1 MCIDVEQQPTDC
13 AMPQDSV
20 VQDSGPQDDKQR
32 IYEAVREIAEKRSVI
47 DQAKGMLMIIYG
59 VDADDAFTLLR
70 WQSQH
75 HNVKLRA
82 VAEQVVT
89 DFSKASKQGRPV
101 DRRTYDRLLASLHT
115 RTEPTMVRDVVS
127 EMADRINVSP

>member
-1 MCIDVEQQPTDC
+1 MSIGVEQQPPDGS
-13 AMPQDSV
+13 APH
-20 VQDSGPQDDKQR
+20 DDKHR
-32 IYEAVREIAEKRSVI
+32 IYEAVREIAGKRSLI
-47 DQAKGMLMIIYG
+47 DQAKGMLMLVYG
-59 VDADDAFTLLR
+59 VDAEDAFTLLR

-89 DFSKASKQGRPV
+89 DFSKASQQRAAV

-115 RTEPTMVRDVVS
+115 RAEQTVVRDVVG
-127 EMADRINVSP
+127 EMADRIIG